1 MDKLTVGT
9 ATCISSSLHVDA
21 ADVAVPR
28 RIVLCVPG
36 NYSGPQ
42 ERSVRG
48 AIGFYDA
55 GKACEL
61 LLLSHLPLLSA
72 SSEHPTCTQQQ
83 MHFASATGSRIS
95 ITSSSSS
102 SRCRGAASAEAA
114 PSTAAVT
121 TKTCWLS
128 FRWDSFL
135 QTERKYVK
143 CKCISVGSV
152 FCFKATITRNR
163 AARQMRRQ
171 LHEGPP
177 GTTFMPDNVEIRC
190 EFSLHIC
197 LSLSLSVYVCVKWPS
212 VEWSYC
218 LWQPHPACQPCRQKA
233 SQLSISRRDKCDSDS
248 LGEIKWKFSY
258 SSQRCDYLLNWVANV
273 SRNIILNMSMPV
285 LYLK

>member
-21 ADVAVPR
+21 AVVAVPR
-28 RIVLCVPG
+28 RFVLCVPG
-36 NYSGPQ
+36 QVSLLWARRADCKGCYS
-42 ERSVRG
+42 
-48 AIGFYDA
+48 FYDA

-95 ITSSSSS
+95 ITSSSS
-102 SRCRGAASAEAA
+102 RGAASAEAA

-128 FRWDSFL
+128 FRWDSFP
-135 QTERKYVK
+135 QTKRKYVK

-152 FCFKATITRNR
+152 SCFKATITRNR

-190 EFSLHIC
+190 EFSVHIC
-197 LSLSLSVYVCVKWPS
+197 LSLLVCV
-212 VEWSYC
+212 WSGQV
-218 LWQPHPACQPCRQKA
+218 LNSRIACRQKA
-233 SQLSISRRDKCDSDS
+233 SQLSISQRDKCDSDS

-258 SSQRCDYLLNWVANV
+258 YSQRCDYLLNWVAV
-273 SRNIILNMSMPV
+273 FRNISLYMSMPV
-285 LYLK
+285 PYLK

>member
-36 NYSGPQ
+36 IYSGPR

-48 AIGFYDA
+48 ATAFYDA

-171 LHEGPP
+171 LHESPP

-197 LSLSLSVYVCVKWPS
+197 LSLSLSVYVCVWSGQVLNGRIAYDNRILLVSRAVRKLHNCRLAGVTSAILTVWGKLSGSS
-212 VEWSYC
+212 VI
-218 LWQPHPACQPCRQKA
+218 P
-233 SQLSISRRDKCDSDS
+233 
-248 LGEIKWKFSY
+248 
-258 SSQRCDYLLNWVANV
+258 ANV
-273 SRNIILNMSMPV
+273 VII
-285 LYLK
+285 YLTGLPTYLEISFWICPCLCYI